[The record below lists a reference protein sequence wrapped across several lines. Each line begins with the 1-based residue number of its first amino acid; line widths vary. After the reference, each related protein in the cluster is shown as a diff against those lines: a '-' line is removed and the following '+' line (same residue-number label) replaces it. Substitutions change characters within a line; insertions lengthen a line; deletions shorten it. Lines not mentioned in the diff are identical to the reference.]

1 MKEREILDTFE
12 RLSHSQGLYGRILRD
27 LEETKKSDPE
37 AYQETMELL
46 EAQNFKD
53 SVDLIMYI
61 EG

>member
-12 RLSHSQGLYGRILRD
+12 RLAQSQGSYGRMLRD
-27 LEETKKSDPE
+27 LEETKKTDPE
-37 AYQETMELL
+37 AYKETMELL

-53 SVDLIMYI
+53 SVDLIMYV